1 MMQISHSMK
10 LFGPSNP
17 SKYTLLFFFFSYP
30 EAKHLSLSMYLFPFT
45 LIHSSEF
52 VVLILIL
59 ALNKEFKDKR
69 KIHYNEYSKVK
80 LARKLIEQEL
90 KDLEDDDDSVAN
102 NTKEGPSSSQD
113 TACTQVIKCI
123 CCNNQTSEAFHIIN
137 SGNNNYVLTES
148 EVFMGKCR
156 TKILPYSPS
165 DSEVNTEGRVLR
177 LSH

>member
-1 MMQISHSMK
+1 MTMRTLGYAFFTPTPHKNHKNLLPKISSAKKHLMMQISNSIK
-10 LFGPSNP
+10 PFGPSNP
-17 SKYTLLFFFFSYP
+17 SKYTFLFFFFLYP
-30 EAKHLSLSMYLFPFT
+30 EATHLSLSMYLFPFT

-52 VVLILIL
+52 VLVILIL

-123 CCNNQTSEAFHIIN
+123 CCNNQTSEAFHITN
-137 SGNNNYVLTES
+137 SVL
-148 EVFMGKCR
+148 
-156 TKILPYSPS
+156 IL
-165 DSEVNTEGRVLR
+165 
-177 LSH
+177 